1 MANQAA
7 KKAKRTSASLRES
20 LIKFIL
26 PVNLFHFAVRFLW
39 FFNDVTR
46 WTIFGSTFLGGML
59 YLSHSWVVAA
69 AEEGTKSEYAM
80 DILILTLVVQAG
92 VTFSAYFWLIYL
104 AIPAFVCYHLGR
116 MVLNYV
122 FQPNEKEQEDSAK
135 AAKKQAKAEKKASKY
150 RYARR

>member
-7 KKAKRTSASLRES
+7 KKAKRTSASVRES
-20 LIKFIL
+20 LKKFIIPTNIL
-26 PVNLFHFAVRFLW
+26 HFAVRFLW
-39 FFNDVTR
+39 FYTDITR
-46 WTIFGSTFLGGML
+46 WTILGSALLAGML

-104 AIPAFVCYHLGR
+104 AIPAFICYHLGR
-116 MVLNYV
+116 MIVNYV
-122 FQPNEKEQEDSAK
+122 FQTDETDQEDSVK
-135 AAKKQAKAEKKASKY
+135 AAKKKAKADKKASKI
-150 RYARR
+150 RYSRR